1 MQFTLDK
8 LTVTRCT
15 CPNRTAT
22 SLKRNSMGPP
32 VMEWIVGLWSWPLYS
47 NPASSSWFRLHR
59 SLGLGG
65 SQGWISESSRRTLG
79 TDSLLMA
86 EAERQLVVV
95 VEGTAVL
102 RPYWST
108 ILTDY
113 IEKQR
118 GECSS
123 SPLLDRCGQK
133 LGVRVSWR
141 LGRS

>member
-1 MQFTLDK
+1 M
-8 LTVTRCT
+8 
-15 CPNRTAT
+15 
-22 SLKRNSMGPP
+22 
-32 VMEWIVGLWSWPLYS
+32 GLWSWPLYS

-113 IEKQR
+113 IEKHGMAAPLDLTSLGFS
-118 GECSS
+118 GEPAWGMFLFSIARSLWAKIGCQGFVEAWAFVG
-123 SPLLDRCGQK
+123 RFK
-133 LGVRVSWR
+133 LS
-141 LGRS
+141 